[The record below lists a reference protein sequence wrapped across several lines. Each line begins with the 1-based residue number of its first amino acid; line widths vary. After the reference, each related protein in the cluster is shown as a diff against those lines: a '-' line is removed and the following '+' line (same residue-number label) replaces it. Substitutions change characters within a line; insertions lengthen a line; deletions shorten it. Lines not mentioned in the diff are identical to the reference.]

1 MAKYYYVPIIMNYSS
16 IRKNIN
22 TISIMLFLALFALFN
37 YIQPGFLYNN
47 DGNIREF
54 GLGNKRKTI
63 LPIWLLSI
71 ILGILSYLFVL
82 YYITIP
88 RFR

>member
-1 MAKYYYVPIIMNYSS
+1 MNCAF

-22 TISIMLFLALFALFN
+22 SFAIIIFLLFFLFLN
-37 YIQPGFLYNN
+37 YNKPSFLY
-47 DGNIREF
+47 DKYGNLRQF
-54 GLGNKRKTI
+54 GLGQKRKTI

-71 ILGILSYLFVL
+71 ILGILSYLIVL

>member
-1 MAKYYYVPIIMNYSS
+1 MNNAF

-22 TISIMLFLALFALFN
+22 TVAITLFLLFFFLLN
-37 YIQPGFLYNN
+37 YVQPGFLYNN
-47 DGNIREF
+47 DGTLRDF
-54 GLGNKRKTI
+54 GLGHRKKTI
-63 LPIWLLSI
+63 LPVWLLSI

-88 RFR
+88 KFR

>member
-1 MAKYYYVPIIMNYSS
+1 MNCAF

-22 TISIMLFLALFALFN
+22 SFAILIFLVSFLCLN
-37 YIQPGFLYNN
+37 YFQPPFLYNK
-47 DGNIREF
+47 DGSLREF
-54 GLGNKRKTI
+54 GLGQRRKTI

-71 ILGILSYLFVL
+71 VLGILSYLLVL

-88 RFR
+88 KFR

>member
-1 MAKYYYVPIIMNYSS
+1 MNSAY

-22 TISIMLFLALFALFN
+22 TIAIILFLVLFFTLN
-37 YIQPGFLYNN
+37 YVQPGFLYNN
-47 DGNIREF
+47 DGTLRDF
-54 GLGNKRKTI
+54 GLGHRRKTI
-63 LPIWLLSI
+63 LPVWLLSI

-88 RFR
+88 KFR